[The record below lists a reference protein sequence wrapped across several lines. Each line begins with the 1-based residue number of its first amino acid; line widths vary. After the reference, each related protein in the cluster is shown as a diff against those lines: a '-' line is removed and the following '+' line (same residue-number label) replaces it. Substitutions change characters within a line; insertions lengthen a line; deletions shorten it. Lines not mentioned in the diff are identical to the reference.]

1 MFTRRCT
8 GTSALVS
15 LIAGTA
21 FTAWLTAAHISVHL
35 TWMWPF
41 RQKLGPIWPLTF
53 GVAFTLVVGYLLSF
67 VLGRRKTN
75 EQLRGLV
82 VGVGPLGVRDED
94 EASLAIGDISTP
106 GGED

>member
-1 MFTRRCT
+1 
-8 GTSALVS
+8 
-15 LIAGTA
+15 
-21 FTAWLTAAHISVHL
+21 
-35 TWMWPF
+35 MWPF

-82 VGVGPLGVRDED
+82 VGVGALGVRDED